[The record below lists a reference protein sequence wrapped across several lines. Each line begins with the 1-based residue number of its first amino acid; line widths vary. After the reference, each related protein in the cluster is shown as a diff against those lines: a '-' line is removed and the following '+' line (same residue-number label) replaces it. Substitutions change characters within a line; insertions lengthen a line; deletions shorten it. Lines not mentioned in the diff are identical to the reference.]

1 MAGVG
6 LLLAT
11 NAADKAI
18 PWFLAHAIDA
28 LRHRQGEAVM
38 HAALVVLALAA
49 IMWFVRTLSRIVLL
63 NVGRDV
69 EYDLRKELLAK
80 VHSLGSCFTQQMAT
94 GEIMSRATNDLAQVR
109 LLSGF
114 GLMNSVNSLVAY
126 VSALSL
132 MFTLSPKLAL
142 YALVPYPFFALVTRS
157 FAKRLYLR
165 SQGAQ
170 EALGNLAD
178 RAQENV
184 AAVRVV
190 RSLGLEE
197 HEERRFEEA
206 NQQAIVA
213 NMKLT
218 IIRGAMWPVLMLLGS
233 TGTLVVVWFGG
244 QMVLAHE
251 LSVGELAAFL
261 AYLGQLLWPTMA
273 LGFLLSVVQRGRAS
287 YARVREILDA
297 EESIVEPADAR
308 ECSGEGALSLRG
320 LSFSYGDRDVLT
332 DIDVEV
338 PAGASLAIVGRVGSG
353 KSTLAALMP
362 RLLPV
367 PDDSIFVDGID
378 VNQLRLRSLRREVA
392 YAAQDP
398 FLFSTTVYGNIAFAL
413 DEPYGEGARERVRA
427 AAEEASILE
436 EVDGLPNGFDT
447 LVGERGVQLSG
458 GQKQRVALARALLNA
473 PAVLVLDDPMSAVDA
488 RTEAKILEAIDRVA
502 RGRTLVLITHRVVAA
517 ARAEQVLVLD
527 AGRVVERGTPD
538 ALLAA
543 NGLYAAMAKQQAL
556 RAELEEITP

>member
-1 MAGVG
+1 MA
-6 LLLAT
+6 LLFAT

-18 PWFLAHAIDA
+18 PWFLARAIDG
-28 LRHRQGEAVM
+28 LRAQRGQAVV
-38 HAALVVLALAA
+38 HAAEVVLALAA
-49 IMWFVRTLSRIVLL
+49 VMWLVRSLSRVVLL

-80 VHSLGSCFTQQMAT
+80 IHALGSCFTQQLAT
-94 GEIMSRATNDLAQVR
+94 GEIMSRATNDLNQVR

-114 GLMNSVNSLVAY
+114 GVMNSVNSVVAY

-132 MFTLSPKLAL
+132 MFALSPTLTL
-142 YALVPYPFFALVTRS
+142 YALIPYPFFALLTRS
-157 FAKRLYLR
+157 FAKRLYHR
-165 SQGAQ
+165 SRAAQ
-170 EALGNLAD
+170 EALGGLAD
-178 RAQENV
+178 RAQENI

-206 NQQAIVA
+206 NQRAIEA

-233 TGTLVVVWFGG
+233 TGTLVVVWIGG
-244 QMVLAHE
+244 QMVLAGE
-251 LSVGELAAFL
+251 LSVGQLAAFL

-297 EESIVEPADAR
+297 EESIVEQPDPI
-308 ECSGEGALSLRG
+308 EPSGEGALCLRG
-320 LSFSYGDRDVLT
+320 LSFSYGEHQVLQE
-332 DIDVEV
+332 IDLELK
-338 PAGASLAIVGRVGSG
+338 AGASLAIVGRVASG

-367 PDDSIFVDGID
+367 PDGAIFVDGVD
-378 VNQLRLRSLRREVA
+378 VNRLRLRSLRREVA

-398 FLFSTTVYGNIAFAL
+398 FLFSTTIYGNIAFAL
-413 DEPYGEGARERVRA
+413 DEPYGPGARKRVRA
-427 AAEEASILE
+427 AAEEAVILE
-436 EVDGLPNGFDT
+436 EVDALPEGFDT

-458 GQKQRVALARALLNA
+458 GQKQRVALARALLNS

-488 RTEAKILEAIDRVA
+488 RTESKILSAIDRAA

-517 ARAEQVLVLD
+517 ARAEQILVLD
-527 AGRVVERGTPD
+527 AGRVVERGSHEE
-538 ALLAA
+538 LLAA
-543 NGLYAAMAKQQAL
+543 DGLYASMARQQAL
-556 RAELEEITP
+556 RAELAELDE

>member
-80 VHSLGSCFTQQMAT
+80 VHSLGSSFTQQMAT

-170 EALGNLAD
+170 EALGNLAE

-297 EESIVEPADAR
+297 EESIVELADAR

>member
-1 MAGVG
+1 MGGVG

-170 EALGNLAD
+170 QALGNLAD

>member
-1 MAGVG
+1 MGGVG

-170 EALGNLAD
+170 QALGNLAE

-297 EESIVEPADAR
+297 EESIVELADAR

>member
-80 VHSLGSCFTQQMAT
+80 VHSLGSSFTQQMAT

-170 EALGNLAD
+170 QALGNLAE

-297 EESIVEPADAR
+297 EESIVELADAR

>member
-1 MAGVG
+1 MGGVG

-80 VHSLGSCFTQQMAT
+80 VHSLGSSFTQQMAT

-170 EALGNLAD
+170 QALGNLAE

>member
-170 EALGNLAD
+170 QALGNLAE

-427 AAEEASILE
+427 AAEEASILD
-436 EVDGLPNGFDT
+436 EVDGLSNGFDT

>member
-170 EALGNLAD
+170 QALGNLAE